1 MIVYNNLEIKK
12 KFKNSVIA
20 IGNFDGLHLGHQKVL
35 KEAKKKAK
43 KNKIKFG
50 VLTFEPV
57 PVMFFNKNI
66 KNHRINN
73 QSQKIYRLK
82 KLKLDFLIIIK
93 FNKLF
98 SSLSAINFIKKIIYK
113 KLNSNFI
120 FVSKNFR
127 FGRNRVGDINSLIA
141 HEKKYNYKTI
151 ITNPLK
157 KNYKILS
164 SSILR
169 KKISNGN
176 IQEVNKFLG
185 REWSIEGR
193 VIKGKKLGRKIGF
206 PTCNIKMND
215 YVLPKL
221 GVYSVK
227 VMVNKL
233 QRRGIANIGYRPTI
247 KGKTILL
254 EVNIFGLK
262 ANLYNKKMTVSFI
275 KFIRPEKKFNDI
287 NQLKVQI
294 KKDII
299 KAKN

>member
-1 MIVYNNLEIKK
+1 MVK
-12 KFKNSVIA
+12 
-20 IGNFDGLHLGHQKVL
+20 
-35 KEAKKKAK
+35 
-43 KNKIKFG
+43 
-50 VLTFEPV
+50 
-57 PVMFFNKNI
+57 
-66 KNHRINN
+66 
-73 QSQKIYRLK
+73 
-82 KLKLDFLIIIK
+82 
-93 FNKLF
+93 
-98 SSLSAINFIKKIIYK
+98 YK
-113 KLNSNFI
+113 
-120 FVSKNFR
+120 
-127 FGRNRVGDINSLIA
+127 
-141 HEKKYNYKTI
+141 
-151 ITNPLK
+151 
-157 KNYKILS
+157 
-164 SSILR
+164 
-169 KKISNGN
+169 
-176 IQEVNKFLG
+176 
-185 REWSIEGR
+185 R
-193 VIKGKKLGRKIGF
+193 VIKGKQLGRKIGF

-215 YVLPKL
+215 YILPKL